1 VPDPFD
7 PHNPRRSEAIVV
19 GTYSLESG
27 EWYEQHT
34 HDQHQLIWARTGVL
48 AVKIDDAEWV
58 LPTSRALWVPA
69 GVPHRT
75 GASTTTEMVSPYL
88 LPARF
93 EVAWD
98 EPTPIVV
105 DDLLG
110 SLISYLATDLELDAR
125 EHAERVVRDVLQPAP
140 ARPIHLPMPDDD
152 RARDVAEA
160 IIRDPG
166 DQRSLDALARSV
178 GSSRRTMTR
187 LFTDETGMP
196 FHSWRAQARV
206 RASVGLLASGHPV
219 TRTALAVGYSSPST
233 FAAAFRR
240 VLGTTPSE
248 YAHSARTAAAVR
260 PSVPG

>member
-1 VPDPFD
+1 MPDPFD
-7 PHNPRRSEAIVV
+7 PHNPLGSEAIVV

-27 EWYEQHT
+27 EWYEEHA

-48 AVKIDDAEWV
+48 AVKINDSEWV
-58 LPTSRALWVPA
+58 LPTSRALWVPV

-93 EVAWD
+93 AVAWD

-110 SLISYLATDLELDAR
+110 ALIVHLATDLELDAR
-125 EHAERVVRDVLQPAP
+125 THAEQVVRDILQPAP
-140 ARPIHLPMPDDD
+140 ARPIQLPMPTDD
-152 RARDVAEA
+152 RARAVAEA
-160 IIRDPG
+160 IVRDPG
-166 DQRSLDALARSV
+166 DQRSLDEFARSV

-219 TRTALAVGYSSPST
+219 TNTALAVGYSSPST

-240 VLGTTPSE
+240 VLGTTPRD
-248 YAHSARTAAAVR
+248 YARSARN
-260 PSVPG
+260 VPGTAPSRPV